1 MSEQPVAEPPQ
12 AVLNLLAGHTALVQQ
27 IALELRALV
36 LQMAPAAI
44 EQIDLPAH
52 MLAYGFKAT
61 YKELLCVIMP
71 TQKYVN
77 FGFPHGASMSD
88 PAGLL
93 QGTGKR
99 ARHVKVTSLEDAR
112 RSELRGLLQ
121 VALQDLNRSVK

>member
-12 AVLNLLAGHTALVQQ
+12 AVLDLLAGHTGLVQQ
-27 IALELRALV
+27 IALELRTLV
-36 LQMAPAAI
+36 LQMAPEAI

-61 YKELLCVIMP
+61 YKDMLCVIMP

-77 FGFPHGASMSD
+77 FGFPRGASMPD

-93 QGTGKR
+93 QGSGKR

-112 RSELRGLLQ
+112 QPELKELLQ
-121 VALQDLNRSVK
+121 AALQDMQPSA